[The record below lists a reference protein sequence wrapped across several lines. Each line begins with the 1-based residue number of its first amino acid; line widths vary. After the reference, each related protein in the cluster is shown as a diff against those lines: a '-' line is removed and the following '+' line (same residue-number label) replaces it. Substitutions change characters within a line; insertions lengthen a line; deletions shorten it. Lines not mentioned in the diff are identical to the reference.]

1 MTAHDGPGEPGA
13 LTITWREVGIP
24 NLLEARLIMG
34 AGNGVYVGYVARS
47 PGDNEWRGYIG
58 LTHTLVALGTR
69 DAVQAA
75 VEQAARD
82 AWAARQTRGRVT
94 PRGSET

>member
-1 MTAHDGPGEPGA
+1 MPDGPDEPGMPP
-13 LTITWREVGIP
+13 LIWREVGIP
-24 NLLEARLIMG
+24 NLLEARLIRG

-47 PGDNEWRGYIG
+47 PGDDEYIG

-75 VEQAARD
+75 VEQAARE
-82 AWAARQTRGRVT
+82 AWTARQTAEDRKGH
-94 PRGSET
+94 E

>member
-1 MTAHDGPGEPGA
+1 MTMPDGPDEPGMPP
-13 LTITWREVGIP
+13 LIWREVGIP

-58 LTHTLVALGTR
+58 LTHTLVALGTH

-75 VEQAARD
+75 VEQAARE
-82 AWAARQTRGRVT
+82 AWTARQTATGAGT
-94 PRGSET
+94 QEGD